1 MSTRPELIV
10 EGARDNDE
18 GFVEPEA
25 EGDELLAIRWSNA
38 LSAIA
43 LRL

>member
-10 EGARDNDE
+10 EGADGDE

-38 LSAIA
+38 LSAIV
-43 LRL
+43 LHL